1 MWVIFSIL
9 AALCWAIVNIV
20 DKYILTKWVRQP
32 IILVIILAIIGLIAS
47 IIVYFIY
54 GFSYLSY
61 FNIILAFIAGIFYIL
76 MVIFYFRAV
85 KIEEV
90 SRVIPLFFLSPLF
103 ILIFAGIFLGEV
115 FILSQYL
122 GIILLMVGAILISS
136 KGLSRISLGKAFWWM
151 MLSVIAISINALLTK
166 YLLNFADY
174 WTIFAWTRI
183 GAAIG
188 IIPITYI
195 YLPELINTVKQYGKK
210 VVAVISAN
218 ETLNLFGILSV
229 TIAVSIGDVTLVN
242 ALSSVQPFF
251 FIIIRRNIKHILPID
266 TQERNWKICY
276 FSETFSYYLNVHRC
290 NFNNLKIMH
299 GKNFNLRV

>member
-76 MVIFYFRAV
+76 MAIFYFRAV

-229 TIAVSIGDVTLVN
+229 TIAVSIGYVTLVN

-251 FIIIRRNIKHILPID
+251 LLLFAVILSIFYPSILKEEIGKSVIFQKLLAIILMFIGAILI
-266 TQERNWKICY
+266 T
-276 FSETFSYYLNVHRC
+276 
-290 NFNNLKIMH
+290 
-299 GKNFNLRV
+299 

>member
-76 MVIFYFRAV
+76 MAIFYFRAV

-251 FIIIRRNIKHILPID
+251 LLLFAVILSIFYPSILKKEIGKSVIFQKLLAIILMFIGAILI
-266 TQERNWKICY
+266 T
-276 FSETFSYYLNVHRC
+276 
-290 NFNNLKIMH
+290 
-299 GKNFNLRV
+299 

>member
-20 DKYILTKWVRQP
+20 DKHILTKWVRQP

-76 MVIFYFRAV
+76 MAIFYFRAV

-103 ILIFAGIFLGEV
+103 ILIFARIFLGEV

-174 WTIFAWTRI
+174 WTFFAWTRI

-229 TIAVSIGDVTLVN
+229 TIAVSIGYVTLVN

-251 FIIIRRNIKHILPID
+251 LLLFAVILSIFYPSILKEEIGKSVIFQKLLAIILMFIGAILI
-266 TQERNWKICY
+266 T
-276 FSETFSYYLNVHRC
+276 
-290 NFNNLKIMH
+290 
-299 GKNFNLRV
+299 

>member
-76 MVIFYFRAV
+76 MAIFYFRAV

-229 TIAVSIGDVTLVN
+229 TIAVSIGYVTLVN

-251 FIIIRRNIKHILPID
+251 LLLFAVILSIFYPSILKKEIGKSVIFQKLLAIILMFIGAILI
-266 TQERNWKICY
+266 T
-276 FSETFSYYLNVHRC
+276 
-290 NFNNLKIMH
+290 
-299 GKNFNLRV
+299 

>member
-1 MWVIFSIL
+1 
-9 AALCWAIVNIV
+9 
-20 DKYILTKWVRQP
+20 
-32 IILVIILAIIGLIAS
+32 
-47 IIVYFIY
+47 
-54 GFSYLSY
+54 
-61 FNIILAFIAGIFYIL
+61 
-76 MVIFYFRAV
+76 
-85 KIEEV
+85 
-90 SRVIPLFFLSPLF
+90 
-103 ILIFAGIFLGEV
+103 
-115 FILSQYL
+115 
-122 GIILLMVGAILISS
+122 MVGAILISS

-166 YLLNFADY
+166 YLLHFADY

-229 TIAVSIGDVTLVN
+229 TIAVSIGYVTLVN

-251 FIIIRRNIKHILPID
+251 LLLFAVILSIFYPSILKEEIGKSVIFQKLLAIILMFIGAILI
-266 TQERNWKICY
+266 T
-276 FSETFSYYLNVHRC
+276 
-290 NFNNLKIMH
+290 
-299 GKNFNLRV
+299 